1 MTLPTT
7 TQRHDE
13 PMDAMPTTSAAA
25 WRGAPGPWEVA
36 SAVARALR
44 IASLVGI
51 LVATS
56 ACQTPPEELTYLGDL
71 PSWSFE
77 TESGRAISSE
87 SLQGK
92 PWVANFLFTSCPT
105 SCPPL
110 AEATARLQ
118 ERLKVWRKAGGPRIV
133 SFTVDP
139 ITDTQEVLRT
149 FGRKYGADPTVWTF
163 ARADYAATNALVT
176 EGFLQPLLRRDHPPG
191 SPLAAVSDKPT
202 PIDTAHSLRF
212 VLIDGH
218 GRMRALYDKDDA
230 SLAKLDHALQW
241 LTEHGEAR

>member
-1 MTLPTT
+1 MNP
-7 TQRHDE
+7 RWI
-13 PMDAMPTTSAAA
+13 ARRFAAA
-25 WRGAPGPWEVA
+25 VVVM
-36 SAVARALR
+36 AVA
-44 IASLVGI
+44 
-51 LVATS
+51 

-71 PSWSFE
+71 PSWTFE
-77 TESGRAISSE
+77 TETGKPISSE
-87 SLQGK
+87 SLRGK
-92 PWVANFLFTSCPT
+92 VWVANFLFTSCPT

-110 AEATARLQ
+110 AQATAKLQ

-139 ITDTQEVLRT
+139 VTDSGEVLRT
-149 FGRKYGADPTVWTF
+149 FGRKYGADPVVWSF

-191 SPLAAVSDKPT
+191 SPLAAVSEQPT

-212 VLIDGH
+212 VLVDGQ

-230 SLAKLDHALQW
+230 SLDKLDRALQW
-241 LTEHGEAR
+241 LDEHGGDR